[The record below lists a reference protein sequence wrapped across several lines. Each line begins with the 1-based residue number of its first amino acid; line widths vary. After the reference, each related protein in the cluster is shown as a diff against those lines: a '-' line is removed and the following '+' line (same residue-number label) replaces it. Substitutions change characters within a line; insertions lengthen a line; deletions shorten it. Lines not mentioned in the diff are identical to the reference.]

1 MVATEKYISRRA
13 QTEKKSKGE
22 KNWTFNINCN
32 NLDII
37 CFDLRINSQQLIT
50 TCILAIVGAAISF
63 FTTLLLRSLLNFL
76 NKQNWDFVRKLF
88 IKKKS

>member
-37 CFDLRINSQQLIT
+37 CFDLRINSQHLIT
-50 TCILAIVGAAISF
+50 TSILAIIGAAISF
-63 FTTLLLRSLLNFL
+63 FYNPPAAQLT
-76 NKQNWDFVRKLF
+76 
-88 IKKKS
+88 KSFK

>member
-1 MVATEKYISRRA
+1 MVKDPPLIVGTAGGIIASTLPNIS
-13 QTEKKSKGE
+13 
-22 KNWTFNINCN
+22 
-32 NLDII
+32 
-37 CFDLRINSQQLIT
+37 SQQLIT
-50 TCILAIVGAAISF
+50 TCILAIIGAVISF